1 MDAAVTETQCY
12 LQRVSGAVES
22 KTTKYP
28 ASFRSVA
35 LAGTA
40 FVAEAPG
47 YGLRMH
53 RVRESGHIHANTT
66 NNPEFSTKKS
76 LIFL

>member
-1 MDAAVTETQCY
+1 MDAAVTETRCY

-22 KTTKYP
+22 KITKHP
-28 ASFRSVA
+28 APFRSVA
-35 LAGTA
+35 LASAA
-40 FVAEAPG
+40 FVAETPG

-53 RVRESGHIHANTT
+53 RVRESGQIHAITT
-66 NNPEFSTKKS
+66 NNPEISTKKS